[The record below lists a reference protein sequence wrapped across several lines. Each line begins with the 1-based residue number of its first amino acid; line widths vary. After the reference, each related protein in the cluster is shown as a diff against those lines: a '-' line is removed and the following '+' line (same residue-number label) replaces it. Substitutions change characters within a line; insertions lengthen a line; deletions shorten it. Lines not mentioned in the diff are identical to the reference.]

1 MKKENEIISKEIE
14 LVKDENS
21 SELYKTDSIFM
32 GINIANLRYKQLK
45 EGAHS
50 RLVDD
55 SLKHKNT
62 IIAVEEVKQ
71 GLIAFKFVEDPI
83 V

>member
-1 MKKENEIISKEIE
+1 MKKENEVIGKEIE
-14 LVKDENS
+14 LVKDESS

-32 GINIANLRYKQLK
+32 GINIANLRYKQLR

-71 GLIAFKFVEDPI
+71 GLIAFKFFEDP
-83 V
+83 VV

>member
-1 MKKENEIISKEIE
+1 MKKEKKIISKEIE
-14 LVKDENS
+14 LVKEEIS

-71 GLIAFKFVEDPI
+71 GLIAFKFVKDPI

>member
-1 MKKENEIISKEIE
+1 MKKEDEIIGKEIE
-14 LVKDENS
+14 LVKDEIS

-45 EGAHS
+45 QGAHS
-50 RLVDD
+50 RLADD

-62 IIAVEEVKQ
+62 IIAVEEVTK
-71 GLIAFKFVEDPI
+71 GLVAFKFNKEPV

>member
-1 MKKENEIISKEIE
+1 MKKENEVIGKEIE

-71 GLIAFKFVEDPI
+71 GLIAFKFVKDP
-83 V
+83 VV

>member
-1 MKKENEIISKEIE
+1 MKKENEIISKKIE

-71 GLIAFKFVEDPI
+71 GLIAFKFVKDPI

>member
-1 MKKENEIISKEIE
+1 MKKENKIISKEIE
-14 LVKDENS
+14 LVKDEIS

-32 GINIANLRYKQLK
+32 GINIANLRYKQLR

-71 GLIAFKFVEDPI
+71 GLIAFKFVEDP
-83 V
+83 VV

>member
-1 MKKENEIISKEIE
+1 MKKENEVIGKEIE
-14 LVKDENS
+14 LVKDEISN
-21 SELYKTDSIFM
+21 ELYKTDSIFM
-32 GINIANLRYKQLK
+32 GINIANLRYKQLR

-71 GLIAFKFVEDPI
+71 GLIAFKFVEDP
-83 V
+83 VV